1 MKIALCLFGYPKGS
15 TIYAGGAYLGKFKH
29 LFDKVMVHNPDV
41 FIHSWD
47 VAVEQEM
54 VDLFKPKKHIFEK
67 QRQFKEEIATLD
79 MNRFGG
85 SRGDIFKT
93 LSFFYT
99 RKTSNDLRLQHE
111 EESGTEYDCVLNS
124 RFDVGYHNYGQNKT
138 SYIKFDPTLDMNA
151 IYNAYWDQIN
161 AGISDHWFYSS
172 SDNINTVCNIYDHV
186 LDYLGP
192 NSEYMTT
199 MMDGCFD
206 TNQKS
211 EFSNEFLKEEP
222 EKTTNYRKVD
232 EPYTL
237 NNHALYK
244 WHFYKNN
251 LWNREKTVFLNK
263 ELWKND

>member
-99 RKTSNDLRLQHE
+99 RKTSNDLRLQ
-111 EESGTEYDCVLNS
+111 
-124 RFDVGYHNYGQNKT
+124 Q
-138 SYIKFDPTLDMNA
+138 
-151 IYNAYWDQIN
+151 
-161 AGISDHWFYSS
+161 
-172 SDNINTVCNIYDHV
+172 
-186 LDYLGP
+186 
-192 NSEYMTT
+192 
-199 MMDGCFD
+199 
-206 TNQKS
+206 
-211 EFSNEFLKEEP
+211 
-222 EKTTNYRKVD
+222 
-232 EPYTL
+232 
-237 NNHALYK
+237 
-244 WHFYKNN
+244 
-251 LWNREKTVFLNK
+251 LNK
-263 ELWKND
+263 YGLRNPIQKFHPLKLILLNHFLSSFL